1 MAETERLCSR
11 IGFIAHGRLI
21 AEGTADEL
29 KKRSDA
35 ESLDDAFIALA
46 GEKLEGDGAA
56 AGKRKESESEFAKA

>member
-11 IGFIAHGRLI
+11 IGFIAKGRLI

-29 KKRSDA
+29 KRRSSA

-46 GEKLEGDGAA
+46 GEKLDEGDGDAA
-56 AGKRKESESEFAKA
+56 RKKHEEAVAEA